1 MNQLIKLQIF
11 LVLFSVTISVLGA
24 ATDSLE
30 KVLQSSIPDS
40 TRIQIMGDLCFAYR
54 GTDAEKAKHFGTEA
68 LQLSLKTNNLKG
80 VAQSYNDLGILFF
93 DEGNY
98 TKASEYYNESLKI
111 RQKLGD
117 EKGIAAI
124 YNKLGILHQTKGE
137 FKEAL
142 KYQFKALKI
151 YEAISFDYGTS
162 YCLNNIAIIYYNLN
176 KYDESLKF
184 HKQSLLIKEK
194 INDQSGIS
202 GSLSNIGNIYFSQKN
217 YTEAITHFKKAER
230 IQRERK
236 ELYYLA
242 STLNNLGSC
251 YKSLENYKEALKYIT
266 ESYTIRLKLNDK
278 VGQASCLLNTAQIQM
293 HLNQFGPAI
302 EMLKKGLAIALEL
315 GAKDELENYYQNL
328 SEAHKATGDHK
339 NALAFFKLRN
349 AYRDSIYSEE
359 NNKQIAEMQT
369 KYDTEKKEQQI
380 ALLTQEKKI
389 NERINERKHHTLLF
403 SSAGLGIA
411 LILVCIILF
420 MYRQKET
427 ANKRLIQLD
436 REKNEFLGIAAHDL
450 KNPLQTIIGFCQMQ
464 ADYFDKLSKEKI
476 LKYSQNIEVS
486 ARRMIELINNLLDI
500 NAIEQGKIRSHP
512 EFFDLY
518 EQVTKTL
525 SNFEYAAH
533 QKNIQLVLDR
543 KDSLTVTT
551 DRYMVSQV
559 FENLLSNAIKYSPSG
574 KKIFVD
580 LFSDQQMAGFSIK
593 DEGPGMNEEDKRKMF
608 GKFTRLSARPTG
620 GESSN
625 GLGLSIVKKLTDLI
639 GGNITCESESGA
651 GCCFVVRFP
660 IATAS

>member
-1 MNQLIKLQIF
+1 MAT
-11 LVLFSVTISVLGA
+11 V
-24 ATDSLE
+24 TDSLE
-30 KVLQSSIPDS
+30 KVLQFSMPDS
-40 TRIQIMGDLCFAYR
+40 TRIQVMGDLCFAYR
-54 GTDAEKAKHFGTEA
+54 ASNADKAKYFGKEA
-68 LQLSLKTNNLKG
+68 LKLSLKTNNLKG
-80 VAQSYNDLGILFF
+80 IAQSYNDLGILFF

-98 TKASEYYNESLKI
+98 PKAIEYYNESLKI

-142 KYQFKALKI
+142 GFQFKALKI

-184 HKQSLLIKEK
+184 HKQSLSIKEK

-217 YTEAITHFKKAER
+217 YSEAISHFKKAEK
-230 IQRERK
+230 IQRER
-236 ELYYLA
+236 EEIYYLA

-251 YKSLENYKEALKYIT
+251 YKNLENYKEALKYIT

-278 VGQASCLLNTAQIQM
+278 VGQTSCLLNTAQIQM
-293 HLNQFGPAI
+293 LRNQFGSAI
-302 EMLKKGLAIALEL
+302 EMLHKGLSIAHEL
-315 GAKDELENYYQNL
+315 GAKDELENYYENL
-328 SEAHKATGDHK
+328 SEAYKATGEHK
-339 NALAFFKLRN
+339 KALSYFKLRN

-380 ALLTQEKKI
+380 ELLTREKKI
-389 NERINERKHHTLLF
+389 NEIVNERKQNTLLL
-403 SSAGLGIA
+403 SSAGLGLA
-411 LILVCIILF
+411 VVLVLIILF

-427 ANKRLIQLD
+427 ANKRLILLD
-436 REKNEFLGIAAHDL
+436 KEKNEFLGIAAHDL

-476 LKYSQNIEVS
+476 LKYSQNIEIS

-500 NAIEQGKIRSHP
+500 NAIEQGRIKGNP
-512 EFFDLY
+512 EFFDMY
-518 EQVTKTL
+518 EQVSKTL
-525 SNFEYAAH
+525 SNFDYAAK
-533 QKNIQLVLDR
+533 QKNIQFVLTR
-543 KDSLTVTT
+543 KNSLTITT
-551 DRYMVSQV
+551 DRYMFAQV
-559 FENLLSNAIKYSPSG
+559 FENLMSNALKYSPTN

-580 LFSDQQMAGFSIK
+580 LFSDQMTAGFSIK
-593 DEGPGMNEEDKRKMF
+593 DEGPGMNTEDKKKMF

-620 GESSN
+620 GETSN
-625 GLGLSIVKKLTDLI
+625 GLGLSIVKKLTDLM
-639 GGNITCESESGA
+639 GGNIICQSELGD
-651 GCCFVVRFP
+651 GCCFIVRFP
-660 IATAS
+660 ITTAV